1 MFIWCLHRSSE
12 DEQGCVKS
20 HHVPFLCI
28 ICSFL
33 WIVGISWTVVAPR
46 GRLNKTAHRWG
57 VQTFNHCHFFF
68 QKHFPRQLE
77 LTVLTEKY
85 STELCELWDFIPHVF
100 SFCLSFFPPVRYL
113 LRNNVS
119 PDLCNED
126 GLTALHQ
133 VRPTLWQG
141 TEILWSLRQEYEERF
156 QTIICSK
163 DIEWS

>member
-1 MFIWCLHRSSE
+1 MFLSSALFVHFFELWVYPELLLHRG
-12 DEQGCVKS
+12 DG
-20 HHVPFLCI
+20 
-28 ICSFL
+28 
-33 WIVGISWTVVAPR
+33 WIKQLIGGVCRPLITV
-46 GRLNKTAHRWG
+46 T
-57 VQTFNHCHFFF
+57 FF

-85 STELCELWDFIPHVF
+85 STELCELWVFIPHVF

-163 DIEWS
+163 DIEWSKINFFKKKVFVSRRK